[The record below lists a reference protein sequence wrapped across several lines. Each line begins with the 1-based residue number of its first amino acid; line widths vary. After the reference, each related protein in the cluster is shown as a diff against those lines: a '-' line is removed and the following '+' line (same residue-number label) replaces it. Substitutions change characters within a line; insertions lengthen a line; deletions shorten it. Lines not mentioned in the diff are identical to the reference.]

1 MSILLRREIT
11 KTRSIAVRVYR
22 GRIDDYVFGS
32 KHDMKPL
39 SYDVAGS
46 LLRSPL
52 AVACRWRSPA
62 HARLCQL
69 ALGAPPFE
77 KTIFNRFL
85 CTNPA
90 GGARKKPNA
99 YALGFFQRCVPQAER
114 DVSFGSEVRFAR
126 EVCLRHVIRNTL
138 LHCEWSEQHHY
149 AKHNITWR
157 SQTLLNSKR
166 RRTKR
171 LYFREVA

>member
-1 MSILLRREIT
+1 MMSLVQAQQGEPRKADHHL
-11 KTRSIAVRVYR
+11 VVC
-22 GRIDDYVFGS
+22 F
-32 KHDMKPL
+32 
-39 SYDVAGS
+39 S
-46 LLRSPL
+46 LLSFVWLEPSEIMILTRTKFVLRSEAEL
-52 AVACRWRSPA
+52 S
-62 HARLCQL
+62 H
-69 ALGAPPFE
+69 GSS
-77 KTIFNRFL
+77 
-85 CTNPA
+85 PA

-114 DVSFGSEVRFAR
+114 DVSIGSEVRFAR

-171 LYFREVA
+171 LYFR